1 LPHSIIGARPIPK
14 ESCGSRGVAKASC
27 EARDAHLS
35 RRGGKTRAA
44 PRRSDEIAI
53 GMSRR
58 IWKEGATNASA
69 RLTTSPEGSQMST
82 RAPIRPER
90 PEGKARQD
98 SAYGLKGRLMRFQ
111 VMRSGAAALALSVAL
126 GAGAAVAQTPPAKP
140 AAPAPGAAPA
150 PSPTPGAPGQPP
162 QPAPPSKVDLV
173 SPEPQW
179 AKFCAKEPTT
189 GKDACATMRDFST
202 SADQPPMISVNV
214 FELAGEEKRKLRL
227 LMLPIGMLLRPG
239 FRVIIDKGEPI
250 DGKYDMCFQN
260 ACSAEIEISPKTLET
275 IKKGQTMSVVMRV
288 PGGDASGR
296 ELTFNLPLKD
306 FAPAFDG
313 KPTDP
318 KVLEQQRQELQQQ
331 LQKKAEEQRKMLE
344 QQQQN
349 GSAAPAANAAPAA
362 PAVPAAPAA
371 PAAPAK

>member
-1 LPHSIIGARPIPK
+1 
-14 ESCGSRGVAKASC
+14 
-27 EARDAHLS
+27 
-35 RRGGKTRAA
+35 
-44 PRRSDEIAI
+44 
-53 GMSRR
+53 
-58 IWKEGATNASA
+58 
-69 RLTTSPEGSQMST
+69 
-82 RAPIRPER
+82 
-90 PEGKARQD
+90 
-98 SAYGLKGRLMRFQ
+98 MRFQ
-111 VMRSGAAALALSVAL
+111 VMRSGAAALALSLAL
-126 GAGAAVAQTPPAKP
+126 GAGATVAQTQPPKP
-140 AAPAPGAAPA
+140 AAPSPAPSAPGA
-150 PSPTPGAPGQPP
+150 PGAPGQPQ

-179 AKFCAKEPTT
+179 AKFCAKEPNS

-227 LMLPIGMLLRPG
+227 LMLPIGMMLKPG

-250 DGKYDMCFQN
+250 EGRYDMCFQN
-260 ACSAEIEISPKTLET
+260 ACSAEIEISPKTLDAL
-275 IKKGQTMSVVMRV
+275 KKGQTMAVVMRV
-288 PGGDASGR
+288 PGGDVSGH
-296 ELTFNLPLKD
+296 ELTFNIPLKD
-306 FAPAFDG
+306 LGPAFDG

-349 GSAAPAANAAPAA
+349 SAAAPAANAAPAA
-362 PAVPAAPAA
+362 AAPAVPALAA